1 MSAPFTTTRPATPR
15 KDAADKYSPLIADAF
30 QRGVTARLAT

>member
-1 MSAPFTTTRPATPR
+1 MSAPFTSTSPATPR

-30 QRGVTARLAT
+30 QDGETARLAT